1 MYVQAMATACHK
13 QARCRSPPSLMQHSG
28 YAPAKCNC
36 KCNCN
41 CNRHLMVIARGLG
54 SPGDAQSGFAC
65 VLSSVWGER
74 NPAHSGLCLGP
85 GPGWRSLAP
94 HGGLSGHKKVVSGSD
109 FTFLESILEFWWPTG
124 KFNFLSFDHILVPQ
138 GGSQGS
144 PGGAK
149 SGFLCVLSSVWGE

>member
-1 MYVQAMATACHK
+1 MYVCTYERMYVCTYVRKYVCTYVRTYVCTYVCMYVQAMATACHK

-94 HGGLSGHKKVVSGSD
+94 HGGFSGHKKVVSGPD
-109 FTFLESILEFWWPTG
+109 FTFWGPFW
-124 KFNFLSFDHILVPQ
+124 SFDGTWENP
-138 GGSQGS
+138 
-144 PGGAK
+144 
-149 SGFLCVLSSVWGE
+149 FF